1 MMFRP
6 ALAVLLGLVVV
17 AATTAT
23 SAADRPQW
31 GERLSRNMVSD
42 EKGLP
47 DSFDPGKPGPGSE
60 EIDPATTRNVRW
72 AVRLGSQTN
81 ASPVVAGGKVYIGMN
96 QEKPHDS
103 RFDSARAVLLC
114 LAEADGKT
122 LWQLAV
128 PKLIRPKWGDWF
140 TVGVSSTPTVE
151 GDRVYLVTNRCE
163 VVCLDAAGMANG
175 NDGPYTDE
183 ARHMADEGKPPIQPG
198 PGDADIVWLYD
209 MIGEL
214 GVQPHN
220 ASNCSILVV
229 GNYLYVCTS
238 NGVEW
243 THKNVMAPDAPS
255 LIVLDK
261 KTGKLV
267 AKDDLK
273 IGPDLYHCQWCSPSW
288 GEVAGKPLV
297 FWGGGNGWMYAFE
310 PVGAPS
316 LAPRTGGGAPAMP
329 APPVPPVYSPGAK
342 DGAPATLKVD
352 SPGAKSGAPAALKV
366 AWRFNCD
373 PDGRFAPGRA
383 STAPADPNG
392 PSVCIAMPVPY
403 KDRVYVASGGDC
415 WHGKKAGRL
424 ACIDASKTGD
434 ITATGKVWQYDT
446 GRCIATV
453 SIADGLVYVAGHDG
467 RVHCLDAE
475 TGQAFWVHEAKGEAC
490 GSTLVADGKVYL
502 GTGKGDLWVL
512 AAGKEKKVIS
522 QVRVGAPIFAT
533 PVAANG
539 VLYVASHRYLYAV
552 AGEAAP
558 KKPAEI
564 GKP

>member
-6 ALAVLLGLVVV
+6 APAVLLGLVL
-17 AATTAT
+17 AATAAAP
-23 SAADRPQW
+23 AADRPQW

-81 ASPVVAGGKVYIGMN
+81 ASPVVAGGKVYVGMN
-96 QEKPHDS
+96 QEKPRDS

-128 PKLIRPKWGDWF
+128 PKLTRPKWGDWF

-175 NDGPYTDE
+175 NDGPYADE

-209 MIGEL
+209 MIGER

-229 GNYLYVCTS
+229 GDYLYVCTS

-267 AKDDLK
+267 ATDDLK

-310 PVGAPS
+310 P
-316 LAPRTGGGAPAMP
+316 
-329 APPVPPVYSPGAK
+329 
-342 DGAPATLKVD
+342 ATLKV
-352 SPGAKSGAPAALKV
+352 V
-366 AWRFNCD
+366 WRFNCD

-403 KDRVYVASGGDC
+403 KNRVYVASGGDC

-453 SIADGLVYVAGHDG
+453 SIADGLVYIAGHDG

-552 AGEAAP
+552 AREAAP
-558 KKPAEI
+558 KKPAET

>member
-6 ALAVLLGLVVV
+6 APAVLLGLVVV
-17 AATTAT
+17 AATTAAP
-23 SAADRPQW
+23 AADRPQW

-47 DSFDPGKPGPGSE
+47 DSFDPGKPRPGSE

-72 AVRLGSQTN
+72 AVRLGSQTY
-81 ASPVVAGGKVYIGMN
+81 ASPVVANGKVYIGMN
-96 QEKPHDS
+96 QEQPRDS

-220 ASNCSILVV
+220 ASNCSVLVV
-229 GNYLYVCTS
+229 GDYLYVCTS

-310 PVGAPS
+310 PVGSPLRIADCG
-316 LAPRTGGGAPAMP
+316 LRIETGQGLPRAKAFVFICQSSIRNSQSAM
-329 APPVPPVYSPGAK
+329 VER
-342 DGAPATLKVD
+342 APAT
-352 SPGAKSGAPAALKV
+352 LKV

-373 PDGRFAPGRA
+373 PGANKAPGRA

-403 KDRVYVASGGDC
+403 KNRVYAASGGDC

-424 ACIDASKTGD
+424 ACIDASKTAVS
-434 ITATGKVWQYDT
+434 TAAGKVWEYDT

-453 SIADGLVYVAGHDG
+453 SIAEGLVYVAGHDG

-475 TGQAFWVHEAKGEAC
+475 TGQPFWVHETKGEAC
-490 GSTLVADGKVYL
+490 GSTLVADGKVYV

-522 QVRVGAPIFAT
+522 QVRVGAPIFTT

-552 AGEAAP
+552 AREAAP
-558 KKPAEI
+558 EKKPAGT